1 MLSIEDTK
9 TKWEFFQ
16 KHHWVSPEFSRT
28 PVLESWER
36 CIKQC
41 SPYTWSKPH
50 IASGFTFSSLMKRN
64 EHLIEC
70 ATTVLEDTYDM
81 LGDEDL
87 LLMITDGN
95 GCVLSVVGHHSMQQE
110 MQALGIKQG
119 CFLSEGKIGTNAVNL
134 CISTHIPSEV
144 FAAEHFNR
152 HLHSYASVAAPVFD
166 QFGKLRGTT
175 CLLKKAET
183 YKKRKLG
190 HHASSAKEVSLQIHI
205 QSEQE
210 NINRLT
216 CAHNATLECMDDGLL
231 AWDEESRITMV
242 NYQSERL
249 LNIEASQV
257 LDKEVFSVLRFPPNV
272 LNNLESGASINR
284 KLTTVEVRGE
294 FVEAIITLRPLND
307 GTHLLFLHPI
317 DKIREL
323 AQQQIGGSARYT
335 FSTLPVISRKM
346 KHVITVAKRAIKS
359 KSPILITGEEGVGK
373 ATLAMAI
380 HNESTYKEGPFITLN
395 CRSINTEQLIIETLG
410 YDEGQGMP
418 SKFELAHGGTLFL
431 EKVEYL
437 SPDLQA
443 VLLKL
448 LKTGLVSRSDSLRLI
463 PVDFQL
469 ITSTASEISE
479 YVTQRSFGRQLYYEI
494 SSNELHIP
502 PLRKRKEDI
511 EFLVQQLISH
521 YERRHNVTISIE
533 PVALEALMNFRW
545 SGNNSELRNRTER
558 MLLNRSSNLIKLN
571 DIPEDIKLNSRH
583 TAENTPVITL
593 EEAERRAIVQ
603 AWNQCDGK
611 MHDMAKALQIGR
623 TTLWRKIN
631 KFGLQEQMKL
641 Y

>member
-1 MLSIEDTK
+1 MHTIKDSK
-9 TKWEFFQ
+9 TKWAFFQ

-64 EHLIEC
+64 EYLIEC

-81 LGDEDL
+81 LGDEEVL
-87 LLMITDGN
+87 LIITDSN
-95 GCVLSVVGHHSMQQE
+95 GCILSAVGHNSMRQE
-110 MQALGIKQG
+110 MQGLGIKQG
-119 CFLSEGKIGTNAVNL
+119 CFLSEGKIGTHAVSL
-134 CISTHIPSEV
+134 CVNTHTPCEV
-144 FAAEHFNR
+144 FAAEHFNC
-152 HLHSYASVAAPVFD
+152 HLHPYASVAAPIFD
-166 QFGKLRGTT
+166 QLGKLRGTA
-175 CLLKKAET
+175 CLIQRAT
-183 YKKRKLG
+183 HYKKERLIII
-190 HHASSAKEVSLQIHI
+190 ASSAKEISLQIHI

-231 AWDEESRITMV
+231 AWDEENRITMV
-242 NYQSERL
+242 NHQSERL
-249 LNIEASQV
+249 LNIKASQV
-257 LDKEVFSVLRFPPNV
+257 LDKEIFSVLRFPPNV
-272 LNNLESGASINR
+272 LNSIESGATINR

-294 FVEAIITLRPLND
+294 FVEAIITLRPLKD

-346 KHVITVAKRAIKS
+346 KHVITLAKRAIKS
-359 KSPILITGEEGVGK
+359 KSPILITGDEGVGK

-380 HNESTYKEGPFITLN
+380 HNESAYKEGPFITLN
-395 CRSINTEQLIIETLG
+395 CRSINTEQLVKETLG

-431 EKVEYL
+431 EKVEHL

-448 LKTGLVSRSDSLRLI
+448 LKTRLTSRSDSLRLI

-469 ITSTASEISE
+469 ITSTASDISE

-494 SSNELHIP
+494 SSNELHIL

-511 EFLVQQLISH
+511 EYLVQQLISH

-533 PVALEALMNFRW
+533 PAALEALMNFRW

-558 MLLNRSSNLIKLN
+558 LLLNRRSNLIKLS
-571 DIPEDIKLNSRH
+571 DIPEDIKLNTH
-583 TAENTPVITL
+583 QATKHHPVYSL
-593 EEAERRAIVQ
+593 EEAEKRAIIH
-603 AWNQCDGK
+603 AWNLYDGK
-611 MHDMAKALQIGR
+611 MSEMAKALQIGR
-623 TTLWRKIN
+623 TTLWRKVN
-631 KFGLQEQMKL
+631 KFGLLEQMKQ